1 MQRVRVRNFALPVVM
16 AVHRIGGCSE
26 RPVNSPDSFRPDL
39 MGRHVL
45 CSYFV
50 YGFCLPVV
58 VFPAQDCQ
66 LGHPTSRAGFFFCRS
81 PMQPPLVGTTHLR
94 RAIACSWKATAM
106 ETEDWNRMLRVLRC

>member
-66 LGHPTSRAGFFFCRS
+66 LGHPTSRVGFFFL
-81 PMQPPLVGTTHLR
+81 PITHAAPAGWHYPFAEGYR
-94 RAIACSWKATAM
+94 VFM
-106 ETEDWNRMLRVLRC
+106 ESNGNGN